1 MLLVLLGVL
10 LSAKPAPAAKV
21 FVPCP
26 QATPEWSAAHERL
39 VALDAK
45 LESLPDGVDGK
56 PGVAA
61 LRELLSSRCF
71 ELSREVSE
79 PVPEDVSLLALKD
92 WWRRGG
98 RTWVESYLEL
108 GRPGVRTVV
117 LPPTVREVL
126 MLDTVKPD
134 HKLAPWLCAMGDS
147 ACVKETEPWVVRA
160 EAAFAAHREKEAKHL
175 ASIVDADSAGEGFG
189 PASCEKEARRKSKRW
204 RYPAWRLC
212 LSSHGDS
219 VRMLPLMGLRVPS
232 EGWLVLRGRRGH
244 YSFCDE
250 VRAYHLGTGTAW
262 VSQSCSELALYE
274 DAERVGKVDVKTTD
288 ANRQARVAVGTVSR
302 EALRELTWMLLLS
315 GELDDVL
322 RPAPLRQEVPKGFAI
337 EWRELP
343 DDFTTVGGV
352 VGGVVWGNSGQTV
365 LRWTWFPPERGE
377 PLSGD
382 LTWPEASDPG
392 DDHADTLVEALEKT
406 FQAGCPTRPVPV
418 DLLDFTRPTTV
429 NEVDA
434 PEGVSHVQDARVTAL
449 REWKPPP
456 GCTVPGK

>member
-26 QATPEWSAAHERL
+26 QATPEWTAAHERL

-45 LESLPDGVDGK
+45 LESLPEGVDGK

-71 ELSREVSE
+71 ELSREVDE

-108 GRPGVRTVV
+108 GKPGVRTVV

-134 HKLAPWLCAMGDS
+134 HRLAPWLCALADS
-147 ACVKETEPWVVRA
+147 ACMKETEPWAVRA
-160 EAAFAAHREKEAKHL
+160 EASFAANREEQAKHL
-175 ASIVDADSAGEGFG
+175 ASIADADAAGEGYG
-189 PASCEKEARRKSKRW
+189 PAFCEKEARKKAKRW

-212 LSSHGDS
+212 LSSHGAS
-219 VRMLPLMGLRVPS
+219 VRMLPLTGLRVPS

-274 DAERVGKVDVKTTD
+274 DAERIGRVDVKTTD

-302 EALRELTWMLLLS
+302 DALRELTWMLLLS
-315 GELDDVL
+315 GELDDVRRL
-322 RPAPLRQEVPKGFAI
+322 TPIRQPVPQGFAI

-343 DDFTTVGGV
+343 DDFTVVGGV
-352 VGGVVWGNSGQTV
+352 SGGVVWGNTGQTV

-377 PLSGD
+377 PLSGE
-382 LTWPEASDPG
+382 LTWPEASDPA
-392 DDHADTLVEALEKT
+392 DDHADTLVVALEKT
-406 FQAGCPTRPVPV
+406 FQAGCPTRPAPL
-418 DLLDFTRPTTV
+418 DLLDFTRPTPV
-429 NEVDA
+429 NRVDA
-434 PEGVSHVQDARVTAL
+434 PEGVAQVQDARVTAL
-449 REWKPPP
+449 RDWKPPP
-456 GCTVPGK
+456 GCAVPGK